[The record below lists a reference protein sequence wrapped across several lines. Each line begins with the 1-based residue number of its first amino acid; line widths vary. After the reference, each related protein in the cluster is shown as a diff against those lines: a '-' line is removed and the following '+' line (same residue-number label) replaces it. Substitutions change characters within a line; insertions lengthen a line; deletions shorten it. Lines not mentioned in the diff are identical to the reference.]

1 MFIFKCITIYLHR
14 QQIMAV
20 LNAQT
25 TVQFQQ
31 YAKEQYPDNPDQQQL
46 LIRQLQEQH
55 YQQYMHQ
62 ALHLQQVRVWPET
75 LDSSITIL
83 KGVVNILTI
92 RDLCTFKTSC
102 KCHRLK
108 HPPWYKKNDLF
119 TYFEICNITLA
130 NAFVYLM
137 PLATHQHRHASWHSV
152 T

>member
-1 MFIFKCITIYLHR
+1 MFIFKCICLHR
-14 QQIMAV
+14 QEILAV

-31 YAKEQYPDNPDQQQL
+31 YAKEQYPENADQQEL

-62 ALHLQQVRVWPET
+62 ALRLQQVRVWPET
-75 LDSSITIL
+75 LDSSITLL

-92 RDLCTFKTSC
+92 RGLCTFKTSC

-108 HPPWYKKNDLF
+108 HPPWYKTNDLF
-119 TYFEICNITLA
+119 TYCGICNITLA

-137 PLATHQHRHASWHSV
+137 PLATHQHRHASWRSV